1 MHPRHP
7 YAGALVFTAF
17 SGSHQDAIKKGFA
30 AREKGGFSKWGIPYL
45 PLDPKDVGCSY
56 EEVIRVN
63 SQSGKSGAAWLL
75 QENHGLYLPRG
86 LQVDF
91 SQKVQH
97 HTDKTGQEVSIA
109 ELWRLFRNA
118 YGLSQRASAKLIGYQ
133 SDHLGQLHSIKA
145 TLDWQGQRQ
154 QITGEASGLLSAF
167 LDGLRKRFSVSA
179 NILDY
184 HEHTLGKQSYSKAAT
199 YVQLEDGQDGQYYFG
214 VGIEED
220 VTSASL
226 QALLNAWSNLIQA
239 HTAQDSAS
247 LACCK

>member
-7 YAGALVFTAF
+7 YAGELVFTAF

-30 AREKGGFSKWGIPYL
+30 AREKSGFSKWEIPYL
-45 PLDPKDVGCSY
+45 PLDPKDVGCPY

-109 ELWRLFRNA
+109 EL
-118 YGLSQRASAKLIGYQ
+118 
-133 SDHLGQLHSIKA
+133 
-145 TLDWQGQRQ
+145 
-154 QITGEASGLLSAF
+154 
-167 LDGLRKRFSVSA
+167 
-179 NILDY
+179 
-184 HEHTLGKQSYSKAAT
+184 
-199 YVQLEDGQDGQYYFG
+199 
-214 VGIEED
+214 
-220 VTSASL
+220 
-226 QALLNAWSNLIQA
+226 
-239 HTAQDSAS
+239 
-247 LACCK
+247 

>member
-1 MHPRHP
+1 M
-7 YAGALVFTAF
+7 
-17 SGSHQDAIKKGFA
+17 
-30 AREKGGFSKWGIPYL
+30 
-45 PLDPKDVGCSY
+45 
-56 EEVIRVN
+56 
-63 SQSGKSGAAWLL
+63 
-75 QENHGLYLPRG
+75 
-86 LQVDF
+86 
-91 SQKVQH
+91 
-97 HTDKTGQEVSIA
+97 
-109 ELWRLFRNA
+109 
-118 YGLSQRASAKLIGYQ
+118 SQRASAKLIGYQ
-133 SDHLGQLHSIKA
+133 SDHLGQLHRIKA

-239 HTAQDSAS
+239 HTAKDSAT